1 MSIALYRRY
10 RPETF
15 ADVIGQEHVTEPLMQ
30 ALRSERVSHAY
41 LFSGPR
47 GCGKTTSAR
56 ILARCLNCEQGPT
69 PEPCGTCES
78 CVALARDGAGSV
90 DVIEIDAASHGRVDD
105 TRELRE
111 RAAFGPATS
120 RYKIYIID
128 EAHMVSREGFNS
140 LLKVVEEPPPHVKF
154 IFATTEPEKVLAT
167 IRSRTHHYPF
177 HLVPP
182 QRLTAYLEQLCK
194 AEGVHLEPGVLS
206 FVTRAG
212 GGSVRDSL
220 SVLDQLISG
229 AGEDGLTYE
238 RTAALLGFT
247 DVELLD
253 AVVEALA
260 AGDAATVFAQVDR
273 VMESGH
279 DPRRFV
285 EDLLERYR
293 DLIVLAAV
301 GDQAGGLLPG
311 LPADQ
316 VERMRRQA
324 QAHGAAGLSRSADLV
339 SRGLSEMTGAV
350 SYRLVLELLA
360 ARLLLPAA
368 QGEEGHGARLDR
380 IERRLGAGGAP
391 SAGVP
396 AGPSQPG
403 TGDSPGEERGG
414 DARPTPRQAAM
425 AAVRGGD
432 RQETPGARGPAA
444 EPGGESPQDAASGRA
459 PDATGP
465 AQPQRDGSP
474 GAGSPGGGPAEPQQP
489 GSPQQAPGHLD
500 TAALRRHW
508 PEIITAVRS
517 ISRRTA
523 GALESIQVVDFD
535 GRRLLVGMPDERWIR
550 HFMGTSNEEALRQGV
565 LDALAL
571 DTRIEATVLGGGGG
585 GSTAVT
591 GDTPGGGPA
600 TGRPVGSTPP
610 DGTPGPAG
618 GRPSTDGTPPQGRG
632 PEDTS
637 ASPRGDEGGARPRQS
652 APGHGPQGTGPS
664 AQDAS
669 PDSPQ
674 PPEDE
679 PERAPEEPPEPDD
692 WAPPEDLGEP
702 AHGGAPHHAVDRP
715 EPARPTSLPESI
727 PDAPMRGRLRT
738 RGDSASSP
746 GQAPAGPGPGAGTVR
761 VRGRGGAGAGPSPG
775 HHEQTGAS
783 ASPGLAEQLGA
794 GGRQSGPAPDQP
806 DWSQRAS
813 TQGAPSW
820 ATTQGPAPGSG
831 VDDAPS
837 PSSSGDDVDGPPAG
851 PPVSPPAP
859 APGAGRT
866 PPTGR
871 AGRTPDGD
879 DPSEDDEDLATSG
892 AVGQPVVE
900 SVLGGTV
907 IAINDDPVA

>member
-111 RAAFGPATS
+111 RAAFGPATA

-182 QRLTAYLEQLCK
+182 QRLTAYLEQLCRT
-194 AEGVHLEPGVLS
+194 EGVHLEPGVLS

-253 AVVEALA
+253 AVVEAVA

-301 GDQAGGLLPG
+301 GEQAGGLLPG
-311 LPADQ
+311 LPEDQ

-324 QAHGAAGLSRSADLV
+324 QAYGAAGLSRAGDLV

-380 IERRLGAGGAP
+380 IERRLGAA
-391 SAGVP
+391 
-396 AGPSQPG
+396 
-403 TGDSPGEERGG
+403 
-414 DARPTPRQAAM
+414 
-425 AAVRGGD
+425 D
-432 RQETPGARGPAA
+432 R
-444 EPGGESPQDAASGRA
+444 PGGGTATGRRGAA
-459 PDATGP
+459 PVEEDATTP
-465 AQPQRDGSP
+465 
-474 GAGSPGGGPAEPQQP
+474 PGGGPGAAAPARGAVTEPSPRQRAVAQARATDRGPAPTPPASAAAPGHGEQP
-489 GSPQQAPGHLD
+489 GGAAPAQVEQQDHAQQVDGQRHDAGASAPGHLD

-508 PEIITAVRS
+508 PEIIAAVRS

-571 DTRIEATVLGGGGG
+571 DTRIEATVVGGHPPEDGGGR
-585 GSTAVT
+585 A
-591 GDTPGGGPA
+591 
-600 TGRPVGSTPP
+600 
-610 DGTPGPAG
+610 
-618 GRPSTDGTPPQGRG
+618 PSK
-632 PEDTS
+632 TS
-637 ASPRGDEGGARPRQS
+637 PS
-652 APGHGPQGTGPS
+652 PS
-664 AQDAS
+664 AQSTGAGQPTGAPGAAGS
-669 PDSPQ
+669 PPRPGDRSRQPAARPGAPGPGPSPQ
-674 PPEDE
+674 AAPEPPEDE

-692 WAPPEDLGEP
+692 WAPPEDLGASDDTTP
-702 AHGGAPHHAVDRP
+702 AARRTDAPGTPSVGTAAVPDG
-715 EPARPTSLPESI
+715 I

-738 RGDSASSP
+738 RGASSE
-746 GQAPAGPGPGAGTVR
+746 GVGGTAAPAAAPVR
-761 VRGRGGAGAGPSPG
+761 VRGRGGGPGPGPSQPGRAAAGPP
-775 HHEQTGAS
+775 E
-783 ASPGLAEQLGA
+783 PGLAEQLGA
-794 GGRQSGPAPDQP
+794 GGRPEAPAADQPEWSQRTVGQGAPAWATGAEPAPAGPAPARD
-806 DWSQRAS
+806 R
-813 TQGAPSW
+813 
-820 ATTQGPAPGSG
+820 PA
-831 VDDAPS
+831 
-837 PSSSGDDVDGPPAG
+837 
-851 PPVSPPAP
+851 AP
-859 APGAGRT
+859 ADA
-866 PPTGR
+866 
-871 AGRTPDGD
+871 ADAV
-879 DPSEDDEDLATSG
+879 PSDDDEDLATSG
-892 AVGQPVVE
+892 TVGQPVIE

>member
-111 RAAFGPATS
+111 RAAFGPATA

-182 QRLTAYLEQLCK
+182 QRLTAYLEQLCRT
-194 AEGVHLEPGVLS
+194 EGVHLEPGVLS

-253 AVVEALA
+253 AVVEAVA

-301 GDQAGGLLPG
+301 GELAGGLLPG
-311 LPADQ
+311 LPEDQ

-324 QAHGAAGLSRSADLV
+324 QAYGAAGLSRAGDLV

-380 IERRLGAGGAP
+380 IERRLGAGDHP
-391 SAGVP
+391 SDGVAAGR
-396 AGPSQPG
+396 
-403 TGDSPGEERGG
+403 RGG
-414 DARPTPRQAAM
+414 ASPA
-425 AAVRGGD
+425 
-432 RQETPGARGPAA
+432 QEG
-444 EPGGESPQDAASGRA
+444 
-459 PDATGP
+459 ATGP
-465 AQPQRDGSP
+465 A
-474 GAGSPGGGPAEPQQP
+474 GGGPGAAAPGRGAATQPSARQRAQARATDGEPAPTGTAPAAAPVGGEQPRGAGPGPAKEQGGGQQAD
-489 GSPQQAPGHLD
+489 GQQGDGRRQDRGAQAPGHLD

-508 PEIITAVRS
+508 PEIIAAVRS

-571 DTRIEATVLGGGGG
+571 DTRIEATVVGGRPPEDGGGGG
-585 GSTAVT
+585 RAGSGTSPSSQPARAPEAAGPHHRS
-591 GDTPGGGPA
+591 GDRPRQPAARPGGPA
-600 TGRPVGSTPP
+600 S
-610 DGTPGPAG
+610 
-618 GRPSTDGTPPQGRG
+618 
-632 PEDTS
+632 
-637 ASPRGDEGGARPRQS
+637 
-652 APGHGPQGTGPS
+652 GPS
-664 AQDAS
+664 GPGAPEPSDDEPERAPEQPSGRAAQE
-669 PDSPQ
+669 P
-674 PPEDE
+674 

-692 WAPPEDLGEP
+692 WAPPEDLDAPGATP
-702 AHGGAPHHAVDRP
+702 APRRTDTPGMPSAGPPAVPDG
-715 EPARPTSLPESI
+715 I

-738 RGDSASSP
+738 RGASAA
-746 GQAPAGPGPGAGTVR
+746 GGAAGAAGPAAAPVR
-761 VRGRGGAGAGPSPG
+761 VRGRGGADPGPGQPRRDPG
-775 HHEQTGAS
+775 E
-783 ASPGLAEQLGA
+783 PGLAEQLGA
-794 GGRQSGPAPDQP
+794 GGRSGAPAPDQP
-806 DWSQRAS
+806 DWSQRTAG
-813 TQGAPSW
+813 QGAPAW
-820 ATTQGPAPGSG
+820 ATGADPTP
-831 VDDAPS
+831 
-837 PSSSGDDVDGPPAG
+837 DGPPAAAD
-851 PPVSPPAP
+851 PPAA
-859 APGAGRT
+859 APEHA
-866 PPTGR
+866 
-871 AGRTPDGD
+871 ADAV
-879 DPSEDDEDLATSG
+879 PSDDDEDLATSG
-892 AVGQPVVE
+892 TVGQPVIE

>member
-111 RAAFGPATS
+111 RAAFGPATA

-182 QRLTAYLEQLCK
+182 QRLTAYLEQLCRT
-194 AEGVHLEPGVLS
+194 EGVHLEPGVLS

-253 AVVEALA
+253 AVVEAVA

-301 GDQAGGLLPG
+301 GEQAGGLLPG
-311 LPADQ
+311 LPEDQ

-324 QAHGAAGLSRSADLV
+324 QAYGAAGLSRAGDLV

-380 IERRLGAGGAP
+380 IERRLGAADLPAEGIGAGRRGGASRGDEGAAGGPGSTAPGRGASQEP
-391 SAGVP
+391 SARQRATAQARATVGGSAP
-396 AGPSQPG
+396 TAPPTEPAPLGGEQPSAAGPGRAEGQ
-403 TGDSPGEERGG
+403 
-414 DARPTPRQAAM
+414 QAEGQ
-425 AAVRGGD
+425 RTD
-432 RQETPGARGPAA
+432 PGA
-444 EPGGESPQDAASGRA
+444 
-459 PDATGP
+459 
-465 AQPQRDGSP
+465 
-474 GAGSPGGGPAEPQQP
+474 
-489 GSPQQAPGHLD
+489 QAPGHLD

-508 PEIITAVRS
+508 PEIIAAVRS

-571 DTRIEATVLGGGGG
+571 DTRIEATVLGGHPPAADG
-585 GSTAVT
+585 GS
-591 GDTPGGGPA
+591 GRGGPA
-600 TGRPVGSTPP
+600 TTAPAQT
-610 DGTPGPAG
+610 AG
-618 GRPSTDGTPPQGRG
+618 GAEAPGSRQR
-632 PEDTS
+632 
-637 ASPRGDEGGARPRQS
+637 AGDRPRQPT
-652 APGHGPQGTGPS
+652 ARPDGPPPG
-664 AQDAS
+664 S
-669 PDSPQ
+669 PGRGAAE

-692 WAPPEDLGEP
+692 WAPPEDV
-702 AHGGAPHHAVDRP
+702 GAPHGASSAPGRTDTP
-715 EPARPTSLPESI
+715 GSGPGAGAAPALPDGI

-738 RGDSASSP
+738 RGATPDA
-746 GQAPAGPGPGAGTVR
+746 GAGEPPTSGSAPVR
-761 VRGRGGAGAGPSPG
+761 VRGRGGADPAPGQRQRGPA
-775 HHEQTGAS
+775 E
-783 ASPGLAEQLGA
+783 PGLAEQLGA
-794 GGRQSGPAPDQP
+794 GARPGGPAPDQP
-806 DWSQRAS
+806 EWSQRTAG
-813 TQGAPSW
+813 QGAPAW
-820 ATTQGPAPGSG
+820 ATGAE
-831 VDDAPS
+831 
-837 PSSSGDDVDGPPAG
+837 
-851 PPVSPPAP
+851 PAP
-859 APGAGRT
+859 AGADAVGGGAAAADDDPPGADAADTPGPGAGSS
-866 PPTGR
+866 GASR
-871 AGRTPDGD
+871 ARATDQPVRSPGGD
-879 DPSEDDEDLATSG
+879 APSEDDEDLATSG
-892 AVGQPVVE
+892 TVGQPVIE

>member
-1 MSIALYRRY
+1 VSIALYRRY

-30 ALRSERVSHAY
+30 ALRSGRVNHAY

-111 RAAFGPATS
+111 RAAFGPATA

-140 LLKVVEEPPPHVKF
+140 LLKIVEEPPPHVKF

-182 QRLTAYLEQLCK
+182 QRLTAYLEQLCES
-194 AEGVHLEPGVLS
+194 EGVRLEPGVLS

-229 AGEDGLTYE
+229 AGEAGLTYE

-253 AVVEALA
+253 AVVEAVA
-260 AGDAATVFAQVDR
+260 AGDAATVFAQIDR

-293 DLIVLAAV
+293 DLIVLAAT
-301 GDQAGGLLPG
+301 GEQAGGLLPG
-311 LPADQ
+311 LPEDQ
-316 VERMRRQA
+316 IDRMRRQA
-324 QAHGAAGLSRSADLV
+324 QSYGAAGLSRAGDLV

-350 SYRLVLELLA
+350 SYRLMLELMA
-360 ARLLLPAA
+360 ARLLLPGA
-368 QGEEGHGARLDR
+368 QGDEGHGARLDR
-380 IERRLGAGGAP
+380 IERRLGAGGEQG
-391 SAGVP
+391 GV
-396 AGPSQPG
+396 GPTQGDTPG
-403 TGDSPGEERGG
+403 TQGPVAGG
-414 DARPTPRQAAM
+414 AAPVSARRRAS
-425 AAVRGGD
+425 AAVRGAD
-432 RQETPGARGPAA
+432 PGAADASDTARGPQGAPA
-444 EPGGESPQDAASGRA
+444 GEGQEPGGARVGSAEQAPTSGTDETATAA
-459 PDATGP
+459 
-465 AQPQRDGSP
+465 
-474 GAGSPGGGPAEPQQP
+474 
-489 GSPQQAPGHLD
+489 QAPGHLD
-500 TAALRRHW
+500 TAAMRRHW
-508 PEIITAVRS
+508 PDIITAVRA

-535 GRRLLVGMPDERWIR
+535 GRRLLVGMPDDRWIR

-571 DTRIEATVLGGGGG
+571 DTTIEATVLGAQAPAPVGAQSGSGSGSGSGSAAGAGTPRGAAPAPADRQRPGEGDAPPAGRPPQGGSPQGRSPQGGG
-585 GSTAVT
+585 GSA
-591 GDTPGGGPA
+591 D
-600 TGRPVGSTPP
+600 
-610 DGTPGPAG
+610 G
-618 GRPSTDGTPPQGRG
+618 GRPAQGDQ
-632 PEDTS
+632 P
-637 ASPRGDEGGARPRQS
+637 APGARGRQPSTGPGGRPGHAGSS
-652 APGHGPQGTGPS
+652 APEP
-664 AQDAS
+664 
-669 PDSPQ
+669 PDDDPE
-674 PPEDE
+674 PPAD
-679 PERAPEEPPEPDD
+679 EPPEPDD
-692 WAPPEDLGEP
+692 WAPPADLHAATTP
-702 AHGGAPHHAVDRP
+702 AA
-715 EPARPTSLPESI
+715 PARSTGPTSPAQTSVGATPPTRVPDGI

-738 RGDSASSP
+738 RSGGDAAGDAGSTSP
-746 GQAPAGPGPGAGTVR
+746 SGPAPVR
-761 VRGRGGAGAGPSPG
+761 VRGRGDAAGPRG
-775 HHEQTGAS
+775 GAEQAATAGE
-783 ASPGLAEQLGA
+783 PGLAEQLGA
-794 GGRQSGPAPDQP
+794 GGRPSAPSADQP
-806 DWSQRAS
+806 DWSQRAG
-813 TQGAPSW
+813 QGAPAW
-820 ATTQGPAPGSG
+820 ATGGEPSTAPTDSTAEAQTPAEGAVDGSAADARSAASPGTPRVSPPPPPPRTPG
-831 VDDAPS
+831 GDAPS
-837 PSSSGDDVDGPPAG
+837 A
-851 PPVSPPAP
+851 
-859 APGAGRT
+859 
-866 PPTGR
+866 
-871 AGRTPDGD
+871 
-879 DPSEDDEDLATSG
+879 DDEDLATSG
-892 AVGQPVVE
+892 AVGQPVIE

>member
-111 RAAFGPATS
+111 RAAFGPATA

-182 QRLTAYLEQLCK
+182 QRLTAYLEQLCRT
-194 AEGVHLEPGVLS
+194 EGVHLEPGVLS

-253 AVVEALA
+253 AVVEAVA

-301 GDQAGGLLPG
+301 GEQAGGLLPG

-324 QAHGAAGLSRSADLV
+324 QAYGAAGLSRAGDLV
-339 SRGLSEMTGAV
+339 SQGLSEMTGAV

-380 IERRLGAGGAP
+380 IERRLGAADHPGDGVAAGRRGGP
-391 SAGVP
+391 SPVEEGPPGAAGGGPGASTGGQGVP
-396 AGPSQPG
+396 AQPSARQRAVAQARATDGESAPTAPAPAPVDGEQARGAGQGQVEEQGRGQQVDGP
-403 TGDSPGEERGG
+403 
-414 DARPTPRQAAM
+414 RP
-425 AAVRGGD
+425 D
-432 RQETPGARGPAA
+432 PGA
-444 EPGGESPQDAASGRA
+444 
-459 PDATGP
+459 
-465 AQPQRDGSP
+465 
-474 GAGSPGGGPAEPQQP
+474 
-489 GSPQQAPGHLD
+489 QAPGHLD

-508 PEIITAVRS
+508 PEIIAAVRS

-571 DTRIEATVLGGGGG
+571 DTRIEATVVGGHPPADGGGGG
-585 GSTAVT
+585 RAGSGSSPSAPPTAAAEAA
-591 GDTPGGGPA
+591 GSHHRSGNRPRQPAARPGGGPA
-600 TGRPVGSTPP
+600 PGPGGQAAPEPP
-610 DGTPGPAG
+610 D
-618 GRPSTDGTPPQGRG
+618 
-632 PEDTS
+632 
-637 ASPRGDEGGARPRQS
+637 
-652 APGHGPQGTGPS
+652 
-664 AQDAS
+664 
-669 PDSPQ
+669 
-674 PPEDE
+674 DE
-679 PERAPEEPPEPDD
+679 PERAPQQPPGPAPQQPSGPEPEEPPEPDD
-692 WAPPEDLGEP
+692 WAPPEDLGPPDVATP
-702 AHGGAPHHAVDRP
+702 ASPRTDTSGVPSARTPAVP
-715 EPARPTSLPESI
+715 EGI

-738 RGDSASSP
+738 RGASGDGGATAAAAPSAAA
-746 GQAPAGPGPGAGTVR
+746 APVR
-761 VRGRGGAGAGPSPG
+761 VRGRGGADPAPGQPRRGAGAG
-775 HHEQTGAS
+775 E
-783 ASPGLAEQLGA
+783 PGLAEQLGA
-794 GGRQSGPAPDQP
+794 GGRPDGPAPDQP
-806 DWSQRAS
+806 DWSRRTAG
-813 TQGAPSW
+813 QGAPAW
-820 ATTQGPAPGSG
+820 ATGAEPAP
-831 VDDAPS
+831 
-837 PSSSGDDVDGPPAG
+837 DGPPATG
-851 PPVSPPAP
+851 DRPATAP
-859 APGAGRT
+859 AHPAD
-866 PPTGR
+866 
-871 AGRTPDGD
+871 A
-879 DPSEDDEDLATSG
+879 DPSDDDEDLATSG
-892 AVGQPVVE
+892 TVGQPVIE